1 MLERSKMNQI
11 EKAAKWVLEHSDWLV
26 RKILAKQNFTI
37 AKKNYDADCEDCII
51 EILQEQEEVKNV
63 LGTDEG
69 IKVYL

>member
-1 MLERSKMNQI
+1 MLERSKMDEI

-26 RKILAKQNFTI
+26 RKILAKQNFMI